1 MIKSAED
8 LHGTH
13 RAIANNL
20 FFSWVLSQQKSEV
33 PSKDVI
39 SVTEIQ
45 SLD

>member
-1 MIKSAED
+1 MNSAED
-8 LHGTH
+8 VHDVL
-13 RAIANNL
+13 RAIVNNL
-20 FFSWVLSQQKSEV
+20 VFSWVLSQQRREV